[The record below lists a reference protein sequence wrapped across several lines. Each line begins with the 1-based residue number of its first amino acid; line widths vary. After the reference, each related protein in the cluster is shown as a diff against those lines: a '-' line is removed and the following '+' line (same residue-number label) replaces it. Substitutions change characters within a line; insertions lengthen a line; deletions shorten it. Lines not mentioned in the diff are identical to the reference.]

1 MSIIHPTPCASSM
14 PNVLTAWRI
23 ATLATLAGGT
33 LAAQGPSQPARIP
46 TTVEMPL
53 AVEAGA
59 PTPDSLVHLVLARFA
74 TGTAAAFDS
83 VYPDPLGRTVIDGA
97 AQRKLLRTPGLGR
110 VLWSDASRAVLLIT
124 GTVHDGDATGIE
136 TGSDET
142 NRVRRLSGLYEAAR
156 AGDTWT
162 LARQLPFDTLN
173 YIRAQVLHVD
183 IEPGRM
189 SRIVD
194 TVTIESGSPWG
205 FGARLNNATTLQTV
219 TLDGR
224 PARYALG
231 GGVLWIDVPAAAR
244 SRRATLA
251 LAYSIPAQ
259 HDAKP
264 ATGDS
269 ANVAPATSPDT
280 MPAYGAMNNTDAWH
294 PFFNYDSGNDFAQL
308 TVTAT
313 IPSQYRLTTSVP
325 QTETVSGGVRTVH
338 GTSIH
343 PQFLLALLYDRD
355 WTPVTTQVNGGEFTL
370 ETFFTPHF
378 HFAPDTIAK
387 TAALVYR
394 TLVPRFGEPQAP
406 SKYLAVVEDRSLGH
420 SGWAVRMNNAVISG
434 DNATMLDEPN
444 LGPSFPFAHEVS
456 HGWTMNSSGLA
467 ANFLQE
473 GWATFC
479 ESLVLRA
486 EYGPTAERNFWERMR
501 TSYVTGLDRAGFL
514 GGFEGKQSIIDN
526 PDNGRIHYSKGSW
539 ILHQLDYVLGDSTYD
554 RGIRYFI
561 ANNGR
566 GPNGYPEFIADM
578 SRAAGRDLT
587 GFIMPWLSG
596 KYIPDVEAHV
606 DGSSVIVT
614 QSQPDVV
621 FDLPLDVAIV
631 SGADTVRQRVRLTS
645 RADTIH
651 LNDAGAVTRVLVDPD
666 HHFLLRRHW
675 GETKTF
681 TLHAPNAKSVELSG
695 NFIAKPIAATHTGDD
710 WTVELP
716 IPEGR
721 YIWLWRVDGKSPSDE
736 ETIAAVKSGASDS
749 TSRAGVLIV
758 RPLVRLD
765 DHDAR

>member
-1 MSIIHPTPCASSM
+1 M
-14 PNVLTAWRI
+14 PNVLTAFGR
-23 ATLATLAGGT
+23 ALAAAALAGGA
-33 LAAQGPSQPARIP
+33 LAAQSGAPAHVA
-46 TTVEMPL
+46 TTVATPL
-53 AVEAGA
+53 PVETGA

-74 TGTAAAFDS
+74 TGTSAAFDS
-83 VYPDPLGRTVIDGA
+83 VYPDPLGRTVVQGA

-110 VLWSDASRAVLLIT
+110 VLWSDASRAVVLIS

-142 NRVRRLSGLYEAAR
+142 NRVRRLSGLYEAR
-156 AGDTWT
+156 RTGDAWT
-162 LARQLPFDTLN
+162 LARQIPFDTLN
-173 YIRAQVLHVD
+173 FIRDQVLHVD
-183 IEPGRM
+183 IQPGKL

-194 TVTIESGSPWG
+194 TLTIEIGSPYG
-205 FGARLNNATTLQTV
+205 FGARLNNANVLARV

-224 PARYALG
+224 PAHYALG
-231 GGVLWIDVPAAAR
+231 GGVLWIDAHGASPAHR
-244 SRRATLA
+244 SRLV

-259 HDAKP
+259 HETKK

-269 ANVAPATSPDT
+269 ANVAPATTPDT
-280 MPAYGAMNNTDAWH
+280 LPAYGAMNNTDAWH

-308 TVTAT
+308 TVTVT
-313 IPSQYRLTTSVP
+313 IPSQYQLTTSVP
-325 QTETVSGGVRTVH
+325 QTETVRDGVRTVH
-338 GTSIH
+338 GTSVH

-355 WTPVTTQVNGGEFTL
+355 WKPVTTSVNGGEFTL

-378 HFAPDTIAK
+378 HFTHDTIAK

-406 SKYLAVVEDRSLGH
+406 SKYLAVVEDRGLGH
-420 SGWAVRMNNAVISG
+420 GGWAVRMNNAVISG
-434 DNATMLDEPN
+434 DNATMLDEPD
-444 LGPSFPFAHEVS
+444 LGPSFAFGHEVS

-479 ESLVLRA
+479 ESLLLRA
-486 EYGPTAERNFWERMR
+486 EYGPNEERNFWERMR
-501 TSYVTGLDRAGFL
+501 NSYVTGLDRAGFL

-539 ILHQLDYVLGDSTYD
+539 ILHQLDEVLGDSTYD
-554 RGIRYFI
+554 LGIRYFI

-578 SRAAGRDLT
+578 SRAAGRGLT
-587 GFIMPWLSG
+587 SFIMPWLSG
-596 KYIPDVEAHV
+596 KYIPDVEARV
-606 DGSSVIVT
+606 EGSSLIVT

-631 SGADTVRQRVRLTS
+631 SGTDTVHQSVHLTS
-645 RADTIH
+645 RADTVAVA
-651 LNDAGAVTRVLVDPD
+651 NAAGATRVIVDPD

-681 TLHAPNAKSVELSG
+681 TLHAPNGKSVEISG
-695 NFIAKPIAATHTGDD
+695 NFISKPVAATRSGDD
-710 WTVELP
+710 WTVEMP

-721 YIWLWRVDGKSPSDE
+721 YLFLWRVDGKGPSDE
-736 ETIAAVKSGASDS
+736 EAIAAVKSGVSDS
-749 TSRAGVLIV
+749 TSRAGLIVV

-765 DHDAR
+765 DKDAR

>member
-1 MSIIHPTPCASSM
+1 M
-14 PNVLTAWRI
+14 PNVLTALGR
-23 ATLATLAGGT
+23 ALVAAAFAGGT
-33 LAAQGPSQPARIP
+33 LAAQSPTPPHLA
-46 TTVEMPL
+46 TTVATPL
-53 AVEAGA
+53 AVERGA
-59 PTPDSLVHLVLARFA
+59 PSADSLVHLVLARFA
-74 TGTAAAFDS
+74 TGTSAAFDS
-83 VYPDPLGRTVIDGA
+83 VYPDPLGRTVVQGA
-97 AQRKLLRTPGLGR
+97 AQRKLLRTPGMGR
-110 VLWSDASRAVLLIT
+110 VLWHDASRAVVLIT
-124 GTVHDGDATGIE
+124 GTVHEGDATGIE

-142 NRVRRLSGLYEAAR
+142 NRVRRLSGLYEARRTGAS
-156 AGDTWT
+156 WT
-162 LARQLPFDTLN
+162 LARQIPFDTLN
-173 YIRAQVLHVD
+173 YIREQVLHVD
-183 IEPGRM
+183 IQPGKL

-194 TVTIESGSPWG
+194 TLSIEIGSPYG
-205 FGARLNNATTLQTV
+205 FGARLNNAAELHKV
-219 TLDGR
+219 TLDGH
-224 PARYALG
+224 PAHHALG
-231 GGVLWIDVPAAAR
+231 GGVLWIDTHGASPARR
-244 SRRATLA
+244 SKLV
-251 LAYSIPAQ
+251 LAYTIPAQ
-259 HDAKP
+259 HEAKT

-269 ANVAPATSPDT
+269 ANVAAATSPDT
-280 MPAYGAMNNTDAWH
+280 MPAFGAMNNTDAWH

-308 TVTAT
+308 TVTVT

-325 QTETVSGGVRTVH
+325 QTETVRDGVRTVH
-338 GTSIH
+338 GTTVH
-343 PQFLLALLYDRD
+343 PEFLLALLYDRD
-355 WTPVTTQVNGGEFTL
+355 WTPVTTSVNGGQFTL

-378 HFAPDTIAK
+378 HFSPDTIAK

-406 SKYLAVVEDRSLGH
+406 SKYLAVVEDRGLGH
-420 SGWAVRMNNAVISG
+420 GSWAVRMNNAVISG
-434 DNATMLDEPN
+434 DNATMLDEPD
-444 LGPSFPFAHEVS
+444 LGPSFPFGHEVS

-479 ESLVLRA
+479 ESLLLRA

-539 ILHQLDYVLGDSTYD
+539 ILHQLDEVLGDSTYD

-587 GFIMPWLSG
+587 SFIMPWLSG
-596 KYIPDVEAHV
+596 KYIPDVEARV
-606 DGSSVIVT
+606 EGSSVIVT
-614 QSQPDVV
+614 QSQPDIV

-631 SGADTVRQRVRLTS
+631 SGADTVHKSVHLTS
-645 RADTIH
+645 RADT
-651 LNDAGAVTRVLVDPD
+651 LPVPNASGVTRVLVDPD

-681 TLHAPNAKSVELSG
+681 TLHAPNAKSVELAG
-695 NFIAKPIAATHTGDD
+695 NFISKPVAATRSGDD
-710 WTVELP
+710 WTVEMP

-721 YIWLWRVDGKSPSDE
+721 YLFLWRVDGKGPSDE
-736 ETIAAVKSGASDS
+736 EAIAAVKSGVSDS
-749 TSRAGVLIV
+749 TSRAGLITV

-765 DHDAR
+765 DKDAR